1 MVSYVYHNGKE
12 FAVKEVC
19 CCCCCCC
26 LLVSLCVVD
35 LLHVYISQTC
45 LRDDELQ
52 TLSKLSH
59 RNVMEISAV
68 IEGERH
74 ERYHGGRACYQLMP
88 RVTGKGVNS
97 ILLVVVVT
105 MSLTPSR

>member
-1 MVSYVYHNGKE
+1 M
-12 FAVKEVC
+12 
-19 CCCCCCC
+19 
-26 LLVSLCVVD
+26 LLFSLYIVD
-35 LLHVYISQTC
+35 VFSVYISQTC
-45 LRDDELQ
+45 LREDELL

-88 RVTGKGVNS
+88 RATGMS
-97 ILLVVVVT
+97 IILYSWL
-105 MSLTPSR
+105 S